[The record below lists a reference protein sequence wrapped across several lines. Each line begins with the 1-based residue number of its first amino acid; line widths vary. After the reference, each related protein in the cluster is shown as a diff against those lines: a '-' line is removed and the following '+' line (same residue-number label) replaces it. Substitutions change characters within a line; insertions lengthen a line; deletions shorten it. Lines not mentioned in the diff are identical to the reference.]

1 MSLTL
6 KFPSIF
12 LDDGPSPTCS
22 RIPWVAYYSEDT
34 QILSGI
40 DIESL
45 GTTVPPL
52 PLECGGNASL
62 NGLLFCTEGLMRHLK
77 GWDWERVTVTLAKR
91 AQSEKVE
98 RVQFEEVNE
107 KNGRTLCSE
116 TLEGRSA
123 PEK

>member
-1 MSLTL
+1 
-6 KFPSIF
+6 
-12 LDDGPSPTCS
+12 
-22 RIPWVAYYSEDT
+22 
-34 QILSGI
+34 
-40 DIESL
+40 
-45 GTTVPPL
+45 
-52 PLECGGNASL
+52 
-62 NGLLFCTEGLMRHLK
+62 MRHLK

-116 TLEGRSA
+116 TLKGRSA